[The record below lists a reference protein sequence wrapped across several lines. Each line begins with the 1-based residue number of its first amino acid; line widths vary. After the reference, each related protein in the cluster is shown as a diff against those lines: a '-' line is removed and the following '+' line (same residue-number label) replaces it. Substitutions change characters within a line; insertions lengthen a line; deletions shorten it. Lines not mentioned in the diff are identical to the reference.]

1 MAKVL
6 KNVYF
11 NSDNVDDAEL
21 LDFLYNQRNVSEY
34 IKNLIRQDMK
44 PVEASVLPMEYL
56 DKLQQLLDSQVK
68 LEPADAQEPDPII
81 AGILNLGQNAL

>member
-11 NSDNVDDAEL
+11 NSDNADEAEL
-21 LDFLYNQRNVSEY
+21 LAFLYNQKNVSEY

-44 PVEASVLPMEYL
+44 PVAASVLPMEYL

-68 LEPADAQEPDPII
+68 PEPVDVQEPDSII

>member
-11 NSDNVDDAEL
+11 NSDNADEAEL
-21 LDFLYNQRNVSEY
+21 LAFLYNQKNVSEY

-44 PVEASVLPMEYL
+44 PVAASVLPMEYL

-68 LEPADAQEPDPII
+68 PEPVTVQEPDSII